1 MLIRVEIGGYSSSS
15 FDLALI
21 QWYDF
26 RYKNDP
32 RRLYKYDCPLLQLLD
47 IFNFVPVES
56 IIELVHVI
64 PRVERSN
71 EYFVN
76 VYMF

>member
-1 MLIRVEIGGYSSSS
+1 MLINVEIRNYS

-26 RYKNDP
+26 RYKDR
-32 RRLYKYDCPLLQLLD
+32 RRLYKYDCPLLKLTGTY
-47 IFNFVPVES
+47 NFVPIES
-56 IIELVHVI
+56 IIELIQVI
-64 PRVERSN
+64 KRAEKIE

-76 VYMF
+76 IYMF

>member
-1 MLIRVEIGGYSSSS
+1 MLININIESYSS
-15 FDLALI
+15 FNLVLV

-26 RYKNDP
+26 CYKNDD
-32 RRLYKYDCPLLQLLD
+32 RHLYKYDCPLLQ
-47 IFNFVPVES
+47 ITNVYNVVPVES
-56 IIELVHVI
+56 TIELVQVVQ
-64 PRVERSN
+64 RAEQQN

>member
-1 MLIRVEIGGYSSSS
+1 MLINVEIKDYAS

-21 QWYDF
+21 RWYDF

-32 RRLYKYDCPLLQLLD
+32 RRLYKYDCPLLQFTNLY
-47 IFNFVPVES
+47 NVVPVES
-56 IIELVHVI
+56 IIELVHI
-64 PRVERSN
+64 IQRFERQN

>member
-1 MLIRVEIGGYSSSS
+1 MLICVKIESYSSP

-26 RYKNDP
+26 CYKNDT
-32 RRLYKYDCPLLQLLD
+32 RRLYKYDCPLLQLLN
-47 IFNFVPVES
+47 IFNFVPAES

-64 PRVERSN
+64 QRAERPN

-76 VYMF
+76 KYMF

>member
-1 MLIRVEIGGYSSSS
+1 MLININIEGYLS
-15 FDLALI
+15 FNLALV

-26 RYKNDP
+26 CYKNNNQ
-32 RRLYKYDCPLLQLLD
+32 RLYKYDCPLLQ
-47 IFNFVPVES
+47 ITNGYNVMPVES
-56 IIELVHVI
+56 IIELVQVVQ
-64 PRVERSN
+64 RAEQQN